1 MCHGGMSLEVGIFLK
16 WKLQFLNI
24 QACCVW
30 YTQHQLGCQRNQG
43 TRSLQ
48 VRVVGYLH
56 VDQLRWVELPQ
67 SMGAQDFK
75 SLWKDQARAIDFCGP
90 WFLDYIYGWIHKF
103 IKIKPVH
110 LFGAKWNTDEEIF
123 IHLMKGTGPK
133 AIIILNF
140 ESKASCHQGQSVNRC
155 ILYLAS

>member
-1 MCHGGMSLEVGIFLK
+1 MEATVFKHSSLLWRVHTAPVRLSEE
-16 WKLQFLNI
+16 QE
-24 QACCVW
+24 
-30 YTQHQLGCQRNQG
+30 
-43 TRSLQ
+43 TRFLQ
-48 VRVVGYLH
+48 VRMVGYLH
-56 VDQLRWVELPQ
+56 VDQLHWAESPQ
-67 SMGAQDFK
+67 SVGAQDFK

-140 ESKASCHQGQSVNRC
+140 ESKASGHQGQSMNRC
-155 ILYLAS
+155 ILCLAS